1 MRKFERKKWL
11 TEIMDEVGIDLT
23 KDNLLIAPIG
33 SGKTYYA
40 INVLMGDQ
48 NKKYI
53 YICDNTNL
61 KNQMLKEEKT
71 RSTNEDSTI
80 CKFAPNIL
88 VMTYKEFGM
97 RLLYEPDTD
106 ILKNVSLIVAD
117 EIHSCIEYSEFN
129 QDRNLSKSLEFLMI
143 KHDTPIILMT
153 ATSYYLD
160 QLVKVYP
167 SLCNYNIINLLDN
180 EEIKRY
186 IDKVKLYI
194 NNISQIKFYLQQ
206 SMDGFKFGG
215 MKAGIYTKQIK
226 DMITIETMCR
236 DLGLKPICIWSE
248 HNKNGWNDEQKDFM
262 KYLFDTGKFKEPY
275 NILIFNK
282 AMETGVNIKDDD
294 VDLCI
299 VNSIN
304 LTEQIQA
311 RGRFRKDINLV
322 VVKTKETALP
332 EIVITLDD
340 KYLNRWMSLE
350 EFMNIMNSLNIKDS
364 KGRLIGKR
372 AFIKA
377 LNNSKYI
384 VKNKRKTINK
394 IKETYY
400 YITK

>member
-1 MRKFERKKWL
+1 MRGTKYL
-11 TEIMDEVGIDLT
+11 SEIMEDIELSQD
-23 KDNLLIAPIG
+23 KNNLILAPIG
-33 SGKTYYA
+33 SGKTHYA
-40 INVLMGDQ
+40 LEVLMSDKT
-48 NKKYI
+48 KKYL
-53 YICDNTNL
+53 YLCDNSNL
-61 KNQMLKEEKT
+61 KNQMLNEKT
-71 RSTNEDSTI
+71 TYSTKRDSDFY
-80 CKFAPNIL
+80 KFAPNVL
-88 VMTYKEFGM
+88 VMTYKEFGYKI
-97 RLLYEPDTD
+97 LYD
-106 ILKNVSLIVAD
+106 IHEEYIKQFDLIIAD
-117 EIHSCIEYSEFN
+117 EIHSCVEYSEFN

-167 SLCNYNIINLLDN
+167 SLCNYNIINLLNN

-248 HNKNGWNDEQKDFM
+248 HNEIGWNDEQEDFM
-262 KYLFDTGKFKEPY
+262 KYLFDTGKFKDPY

-282 AMETGVNIKDDD
+282 AMETGINIKDDD

-322 VVKTKETALP
+322 VVKTKELALP
-332 EIVITLDD
+332 EMVITLDE
-340 KYLNRWMSLE
+340 KYLNRWMSKE
-350 EFMNIMNSLNIKDS
+350 EFEILINSLNIKNAKRQS
-364 KGRLIGKR
+364 IGQR
-372 AFIKA
+372 AFVKILK
-377 LNNSKYI
+377 NSKYQL
-384 VKNKRKTINK
+384 KTKRKRIKDSK
-394 IKETYY
+394 ITFY

>member
-1 MRKFERKKWL
+1 MRGTKYL
-11 TEIMDEVGIDLT
+11 SEIMENIELSQD
-23 KDNLLIAPIG
+23 KNNLILAPIG
-33 SGKTYYA
+33 SGKTHYA
-40 INVLMGDQ
+40 LDVLMSDKT
-48 NKKYI
+48 KKYL
-53 YICDNTNL
+53 YLCDNSNL
-61 KNQMLKEEKT
+61 KNQILNEKT
-71 RSTNEDSTI
+71 TYSTKRDSDFY
-80 CKFAPNIL
+80 KFAPNIL
-88 VMTYKEFGM
+88 VMTYTEFGCKI
-97 RLLYEPDTD
+97 LYD
-106 ILKNVSLIVAD
+106 IHEEYIKQFDLIIAD
-117 EIHSCIEYSEFN
+117 EIHSCVEYSEFN

-262 KYLFDTGKFKEPY
+262 KYLFDTGKFKDPY

-282 AMETGVNIKDDD
+282 AMETGINIKDDD

-332 EIVITLDD
+332 EIVVTLDD
-340 KYLNRWMSLE
+340 KYLNRWISLE

-384 VKNKRKTINK
+384 IKNKRKTINK

>member
-1 MRKFERKKWL
+1 MRGTKYL
-11 TEIMDEVGIDLT
+11 SEIM
-23 KDNLLIAPIG
+23 KDIELSQEKNNLILAPIG
-33 SGKTYYA
+33 SGKTHYA
-40 INVLMGDQ
+40 LEVLMSD
-48 NKKYI
+48 KTKRYL
-53 YICDNTNL
+53 YLCDNSNL
-61 KNQMLKEEKT
+61 KNQMLNEKT
-71 RSTNEDSTI
+71 TYSTKRDSDFY
-80 CKFAPNIL
+80 KFAPNVL
-88 VMTYKEFGM
+88 VMTYKEFGYKI
-97 RLLYEPDTD
+97 LYD
-106 ILKNVSLIVAD
+106 IHEEYIKQFDLIIAD
-117 EIHSCIEYSEFN
+117 EIHSCVEYSEFN

-262 KYLFDTGKFKEPY
+262 KYLFDTGKFKDPY

-282 AMETGVNIKDDD
+282 AMETGINIKDDD

-322 VVKTKETALP
+322 VVKTKELALP
-332 EIVITLDD
+332 EMVITLDE
-340 KYLNRWMSLE
+340 KYLNRWMSKE
-350 EFMNIMNSLNIKDS
+350 EFEILINSLNIKNAKRQS
-364 KGRLIGKR
+364 IGQR
-372 AFIKA
+372 AFVKILK
-377 LNNSKYI
+377 NSKYQL
-384 VKNKRKTINK
+384 KTKRKR
-394 IKETYY
+394 IKDSQITFY

>member
-1 MRKFERKKWL
+1 MRGTKYL
-11 TEIMDEVGIDLT
+11 SEIMENIEFSQD
-23 KDNLLIAPIG
+23 KNNLILAPIG
-33 SGKTYYA
+33 SGKTHYA
-40 INVLMGDQ
+40 LEVLMSDKT
-48 NKKYI
+48 KKYL
-53 YICDNTNL
+53 YLCDNSNL
-61 KNQMLKEEKT
+61 KNQMLNEKT
-71 RSTNEDSTI
+71 TYSTKRDSDFY
-80 CKFAPNIL
+80 KFAPNVL
-88 VMTYKEFGM
+88 VMTYKEFGYKI
-97 RLLYEPDTD
+97 LYD
-106 ILKNVSLIVAD
+106 IHEEYIKQFDLIIAD
-117 EIHSCIEYSEFN
+117 EIHSCVEYSEFN

-226 DMITIETMCR
+226 DMITIENMCK

-262 KYLFDTGKFKEPY
+262 KYLFDTGKFKDPY

-322 VVKTKETALP
+322 VVKTKELALP
-332 EIVITLDD
+332 EMVITLDE
-340 KYLNRWMSLE
+340 KYLNRWMSKE
-350 EFMNIMNSLNIKDS
+350 EFETLMNSLNIKNAKRQS
-364 KGRLIGKR
+364 IGQR
-372 AFIKA
+372 AFVKILK
-377 LNNSKYI
+377 NSKYQL
-384 VKNKRKTINK
+384 KTKRKR
-394 IKETYY
+394 IKDSQITFY

>member
-1 MRKFERKKWL
+1 MRGTKYL
-11 TEIMDEVGIDLT
+11 SEIMKSIELSQD
-23 KDNLLIAPIG
+23 KNNLILAPIG
-33 SGKTYYA
+33 SGKTHYA
-40 INVLMGDQ
+40 LEVLMSDKT
-48 NKKYI
+48 KKYL
-53 YICDNTNL
+53 YLCDNSNL
-61 KNQMLKEEKT
+61 KNQMLNEKT
-71 RSTNEDSTI
+71 TYSTKRDSEF
-80 CKFAPNIL
+80 CKFAPNVL
-88 VMTYKEFGM
+88 VMTYKEFGCKI
-97 RLLYEPDTD
+97 LYD
-106 ILKNVSLIVAD
+106 IHEEYIKQFDLIIAD
-117 EIHSCIEYSEFN
+117 EIHSCVEYSEFN

-248 HNKNGWNDEQKDFM
+248 HNKNRWNDEQKDFM
-262 KYLFDTGKFKEPY
+262 KYLFDTGKFKDPY

-282 AMETGVNIKDDD
+282 AMETGINIKDDD

-332 EIVITLDD
+332 EIIITLDD

-350 EFMNIMNSLNIKDS
+350 EFMNIMNSLSIKDS

>member
-1 MRKFERKKWL
+1 MRGTKYL
-11 TEIMDEVGIDLT
+11 SEIMENIELSQD
-23 KDNLLIAPIG
+23 KNNLILAPIG
-33 SGKTYYA
+33 SGKTHYA
-40 INVLMGDQ
+40 LEVLMSDKT
-48 NKKYI
+48 KKYL
-53 YICDNTNL
+53 YLCDNSNL
-61 KNQMLKEEKT
+61 KNQMLNEKT
-71 RSTNEDSTI
+71 TYSTKRDSDFY
-80 CKFAPNIL
+80 KFAPNVL
-88 VMTYKEFGM
+88 VMTYKEFGYKI
-97 RLLYEPDTD
+97 LYD
-106 ILKNVSLIVAD
+106 IHEEYIKQFDLIIAD
-117 EIHSCIEYSEFN
+117 EIHSCVEYSEFN

-262 KYLFDTGKFKEPY
+262 KYLFDTGKFKDPY

-322 VVKTKETALP
+322 VVKTKELALP
-332 EIVITLDD
+332 EMVITLDE
-340 KYLNRWMSLE
+340 KYLNKWMSKE
-350 EFMNIMNSLNIKDS
+350 EFEILINSLNIKNAKRQS
-364 KGRLIGKR
+364 IGQR
-372 AFIKA
+372 AFVKILK
-377 LNNSKYI
+377 NSKYQL
-384 VKNKRKTINK
+384 KTKRKR
-394 IKETYY
+394 IKDSQITFY

>member
-1 MRKFERKKWL
+1 MRGTKYL
-11 TEIMDEVGIDLT
+11 SEIMENIELSQD
-23 KDNLLIAPIG
+23 KNNLILAPIG
-33 SGKTYYA
+33 SGKTHYA
-40 INVLMGDQ
+40 LEVLMSDKT
-48 NKKYI
+48 KKYL
-53 YICDNTNL
+53 YLCDNSNL
-61 KNQMLKEEKT
+61 KNQMLNEKT
-71 RSTNEDSTI
+71 TYSTKRDSEF
-80 CKFAPNIL
+80 CKFAPNVL
-88 VMTYKEFGM
+88 VMTYKEFGYKI
-97 RLLYEPDTD
+97 LYD
-106 ILKNVSLIVAD
+106 IHEEYIKQFDLIIAD
-117 EIHSCIEYSEFN
+117 EIHSCVEYSEFN

-143 KHDTPIILMT
+143 KHNTPIILMT

-226 DMITIETMCR
+226 DMITIENMCK

-248 HNKNGWNDEQKDFM
+248 HNKNGWNEEQEDFM

-332 EIVITLDD
+332 EIVITLDE

-350 EFMNIMNSLNIKDS
+350 EFMNIMNSLSIKDS